1 LPPNIAIFY
10 VDQDE
15 GRQIKELGCL
25 NQLRGELDI
34 YNLEYVRD
42 KEEARSANLATNA
55 KIYKLGFYWDYD
67 NDEEEREVDYD
78 NDEEVLEGLQP
89 HQNLKSLT
97 IEFYKGK
104 KFPSWMLTSRD
115 PGVGLSLYDNLIEI
129 TLSYCTKCEQVPTL
143 GHLPCLRVLKIKGMN
158 NVKCIGTSF
167 TVMAITEIHCFRH

>member
-42 KEEARSANLATNA
+42 KEEARSANLATKA
-55 KIYKLGFYWDYD
+55 KIYKLGFYWNNYREND
-67 NDEEEREVDYD
+67 N

-89 HQNLKSLT
+89 HQNLKSL
-97 IEFYKGK
+97 KSNG
-104 KFPSWMLTSRD
+104 
-115 PGVGLSLYDNLIEI
+115 
-129 TLSYCTKCEQVPTL
+129 
-143 GHLPCLRVLKIKGMN
+143 IKERNSHHG
-158 NVKCIGTSF
+158 C
-167 TVMAITEIHCFRH
+167 